1 MPDAGWIA
9 NDAVLHLPQYGKWAA
24 GPQKSHAVL
33 LENALLIPRHHALHP
48 MRQPIPIKRTP

>member
-9 NDAVLHLPQYGKWAA
+9 DDAALHLPQYEKWAA

-33 LENALLIPRHHALHP
+33 LEMLY
-48 MRQPIPIKRTP
+48 